1 MMLLAAIEGVP
12 IKFPFERFKSTRE
25 AYTEMVACLR

>member
-12 IKFPFERFKSTRE
+12 IKFPFQRFQETRDI
-25 AYTEMVACLR
+25 YKEMILQ